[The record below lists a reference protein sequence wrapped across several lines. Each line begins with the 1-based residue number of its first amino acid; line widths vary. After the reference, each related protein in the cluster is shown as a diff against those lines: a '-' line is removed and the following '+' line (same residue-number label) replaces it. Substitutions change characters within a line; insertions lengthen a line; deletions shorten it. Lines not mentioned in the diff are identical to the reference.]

1 MYIVLGLGNYGTKYE
16 HTWHNAG
23 CDSLNI
29 LAQRNGI
36 SLTKRRFKALYGE
49 GRIGGQKV
57 LLAFPQTYMNL
68 SGDCAAKLAG
78 YFGVPSQ
85 KIIVIYDDVDLPKGS
100 LRLRPHG
107 SAGSHNG
114 MRSLVERLK
123 TQDFPRIRV
132 GIGAPPQH
140 MDISDFV
147 TSKVPRDEWQLMFD
161 AYMAAAKAAEEIIE
175 SGIERAMLLY
185 NGFGKAENSE
195 KKSEKESEKE
205 SV

>member
-1 MYIVLGLGNYGTKYE
+1 MHIVLGLGNYGAKYE

-36 SLTKRRFKALYGE
+36 KLIKRRFKALYGE
-49 GRIGGQKV
+49 GRIGGQRV

-68 SGDCAAKLAG
+68 SGDCAVELAG

-85 KIIVIYDDVDLPKGS
+85 KIIVIYDDVDLPKGV
-100 LRLRPHG
+100 LRIRPHG

-114 MRSLVERLK
+114 MRSLVERLE
-123 TQDFPRIRV
+123 TQDFPRVRV
-132 GIGAPPQH
+132 GIGGPPER

-147 TSKVPRDEWQLMFD
+147 TSKVPKEDWELMFK
-161 AYMAAAKAAEEIIE
+161 AYTAAAMAAEEVITN
-175 SGIERAMLLY
+175 GIEKAMSLY
-185 NGFGKAENSE
+185 NGFGKTE
-195 KKSEKESEKE
+195 KAEKEP
-205 SV
+205 V